1 MTRYVIRRLVEAI
14 PVVLIITFLAF
25 VLVQLAPGDP
35 VSLLVDVNSL
45 TPAQLENVRAH
56 LGLNEPLPVQ
66 YTKMIG
72 SLLVGDLRSIRTG
85 QPTTAMVLEALP
97 TTLVLMFWA
106 LLTGMLAGLAFGV
119 VSALRPYSAL
129 DNVVTVVA
137 LAGISVPHFWLALTL
152 VLVFSETLGWLP
164 ASGVRPLGASGGNPL
179 EGIPYWILPTV
190 VMGSGV
196 AAVFTRYARSAM
208 LETLHQDYVRTARS
222 KGLSEPRVVVG
233 HALRNSLIT
242 VVTLVGV
249 YVPILLS
256 GAVIVETVFALP
268 GIGRLAVTGAMLRDY
283 PVVLTTTLVAV
294 VAVLLSNLVTDIA
307 YTVVDPRVSL
317 VEQR

>member
-1 MTRYVIRRLVEAI
+1 MTRYVIRRLAEAI
-14 PVVLIITFLAF
+14 PVVLIISFFAF
-25 VLVQLAPGDP
+25 VLIQLAPGDP

-45 TPAQLENVRAH
+45 TPAQLEEVRTR

-66 YTKMIG
+66 YGKMIG

-106 LLTGMLAGLAFGV
+106 LLTGMVAGLAFGV
-119 VSALRPYSAL
+119 VSALRPYSTL

-137 LAGISVPHFWLALTL
+137 LAGISLPHFWLALTL
-152 VLVFSETLGWLP
+152 ILVFSETLGWLP

-179 EGIPYWILPTV
+179 EGILYWILPTV

-222 KGLSEPRVVVG
+222 KGLSEPRVIIG

-268 GIGRLAVTGAMLRDY
+268 GIGRLAATGAMLRDY

-294 VAVLLSNLVTDIA
+294 LAVLLSNLATDVA